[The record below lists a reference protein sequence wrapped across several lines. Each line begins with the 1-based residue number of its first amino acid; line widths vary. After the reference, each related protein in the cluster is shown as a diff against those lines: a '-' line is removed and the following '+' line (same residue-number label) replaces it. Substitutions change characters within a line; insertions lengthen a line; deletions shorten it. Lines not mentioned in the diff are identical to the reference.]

1 MAVTRNDNLAKA
13 LNEINTDRRFTIWL
27 WFYLNSFP
35 QPFNVGEI
43 GSLGMRDRMAEAI
56 KNNPWLKQKI
66 QTDRLSF
73 LLPKESLAWIKNEKR
88 QHHWITRK
96 ISERNGLFYIQG
108 ISNLS
113 HIELTIATIDIWSA
127 PITEKSLTINA
138 IASEWAEQEKT
149 DKIFDWF
156 YGKDENLKLELA
168 KEIARKLYPLLTTYQ
183 NSWQETT
190 DIIIAMDTPFISTA
204 DKKIFVDSV
213 KKRWSQNKYRAKTT
227 GKKQCNF
234 ILTETAIDRLQKLAD
249 KHELKRA
256 QILEILLQM
265 EEEKGIYIPE
275 RIKVLKSI

>member
-1 MAVTRNDNLAKA
+1 MAVTRNDNLAKT
-13 LNEINTDRRFTIWL
+13 LSEINTDRRFTIWL

-43 GSLGMRDRMAEAI
+43 GSLGMRDRMAETI
-56 KNNPWLKQKI
+56 INTPSLKQKI
-66 QTDRLSF
+66 QTDRLLF
-73 LLPKESLAWIKNEKR
+73 VLPKESLAWIKNENR
-88 QHHWITRK
+88 QCHWIIRK
-96 ISERNGLFYIQG
+96 IAERNGNWYITG

-113 HIELTIATIDIWSA
+113 ALELAIATIDIWGI
-127 PITEKSLTINA
+127 PTTQKLLIVTE
-138 IASEWAEQEKT
+138 IASEWATQEKT
-149 DKIFDWF
+149 DKIFEWF
-156 YGKDENLKLELA
+156 YGADESSKLELA
-168 KEIARKLYPLLTTYQ
+168 KEIAIKLHPPLTTYQ

-190 DIIIAMDTPFISTA
+190 DMIIAMDAPFISIA

-213 KKRWSQNKYRAKTT
+213 KKRWSQNKYRTKAT

-249 KHELKRA
+249 KYELKRV

-275 RIKVLKSI
+275 RIKILKSI